1 MSASEDTPQPSLPP
15 IHRIREP
22 HMHHMST
29 RIRWFKALGYEVKE
43 ISAFLG
49 VRYQQVRN
57 VVTTQPKRMAREDL
71 PPLTVELLD
80 LETDLE
86 AMESQALTQ
95 QMAAQRSQDRSA
107 RKETNKARRRL
118 KALPDGGPSELIEYT
133 DNDISDEELDR
144 LDNQ

>member
-1 MSASEDTPQPSLPP
+1 MSDEVQPERALPP

-22 HMHHMST
+22 AMHHMST

-43 ISAFLG
+43 IAAFLG

-71 PPLTVELLD
+71 PALTIELLD

-86 AMESQALTQ
+86 AMEAQALQ
-95 QMAAQRSQDRSA
+95 MNMAAQRAQDRSA
-107 RKETNKARRRL
+107 RKETNKARRELRV
-118 KALPDGGPSELIEYT
+118 AASESAPSLPEYT

>member
-1 MSASEDTPQPSLPP
+1 MSDETQPERALPP

-22 HMHHMST
+22 AMHHMST

-43 ISAFLG
+43 IAAFLG

-71 PPLTVELLD
+71 PALTIEVLE

-86 AMESQALTQ
+86 AMETQALTQ
-95 QMAAQRSQDRSA
+95 QMAAQRAQDRQT
-107 RKETNKARRRL
+107 RKDTNKKRRAQAAQQDRAGL
-118 KALPDGGPSELIEYT
+118 S
-133 DNDISDEELDR
+133 LDP
-144 LDNQ
+144 N